1 MKNNRYLYLI
11 VLGYFMLGLVN
22 IHFALLGL
30 ICMSIPFILLFKNT
44 QKTWCQGYCPRA
56 SLLNKVGKSRLGRSK
71 ASPKFFSRGNMKWIM
86 LIYFGISLT
95 FISLSTLRVATAG
108 VAPMEMLRLL
118 IVIPLPFEMPQLI
131 ELSGIAPWLTHLSY
145 RFYSMMLTTT
155 LIGLVL
161 SVLYKPRTWCTVC
174 PISTISG
181 QYISQKTK
189 KEQAFE

>member
-95 FISLSTLRVATAG
+95 FISLSTLRVATNRTFGYGTLADPFILSFLFDD
-108 VAPMEMLRLL
+108 ADHHTDRLS
-118 IVIPLPFEMPQLI
+118 PLSAL
-131 ELSGIAPWLTHLSY
+131 
-145 RFYSMMLTTT
+145 
-155 LIGLVL
+155 
-161 SVLYKPRTWCTVC
+161 
-174 PISTISG
+174 
-181 QYISQKTK
+181 
-189 KEQAFE
+189 

>member
-1 MKNNRYLYLI
+1 
-11 VLGYFMLGLVN
+11 
-22 IHFALLGL
+22 
-30 ICMSIPFILLFKNT
+30 
-44 QKTWCQGYCPRA
+44 
-56 SLLNKVGKSRLGRSK
+56 
-71 ASPKFFSRGNMKWIM
+71 
-86 LIYFGISLT
+86 
-95 FISLSTLRVATAG
+95 
-108 VAPMEMLRLL
+108 
-118 IVIPLPFEMPQLI
+118 MPQLI
-131 ELSGIAPWLTHLSY
+131 ELSAMAPWLTHLSY